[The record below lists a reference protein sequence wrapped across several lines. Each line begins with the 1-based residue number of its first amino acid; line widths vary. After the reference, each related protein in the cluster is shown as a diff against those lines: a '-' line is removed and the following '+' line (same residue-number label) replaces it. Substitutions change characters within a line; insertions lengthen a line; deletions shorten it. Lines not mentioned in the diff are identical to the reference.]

1 MLQHETTLH
10 RQSDPSV
17 NVRDI
22 GSMVFELYRDKV
34 IDSYQA
40 KEILI
45 AMGFTTVWDMRDGKT
60 RDFPIKKV
68 ARRQTPDIIDKD
80 NWHASEP
87 SAATAVH
94 ARNCH
99 PKGAVR

>member
-10 RQSDPSV
+10 RQSVPSV
-17 NVRDI
+17 NVRDT

-45 AMGFTTVWDMRDGKT
+45 AMGFTTVWDMRDGRLVT
-60 RDFPIKKV
+60 FR
-68 ARRQTPDIIDKD
+68 
-80 NWHASEP
+80 
-87 SAATAVH
+87 
-94 ARNCH
+94 
-99 PKGAVR
+99 

>member
-10 RQSDPSV
+10 RQSVPSV
-17 NVRDI
+17 DVRDT

-45 AMGFTTVWDMRDGKT
+45 AMGFTTVWDVRDGRLVT
-60 RDFPIKKV
+60 FR
-68 ARRQTPDIIDKD
+68 
-80 NWHASEP
+80 
-87 SAATAVH
+87 
-94 ARNCH
+94 
-99 PKGAVR
+99 